1 MCACGYLFHHPGWSV
16 LIIKGQCGLTQRLT
30 DKLTLQCGFEV
41 MPSTALYNASQWL
54 MFYLLNCELE
64 IETHEKMLIYKSG
77 LKEAY
82 SGTNSAK

>member
-1 MCACGYLFHHPGWSV
+1 
-16 LIIKGQCGLTQRLT
+16 
-30 DKLTLQCGFEV
+30 
-41 MPSTALYNASQWL
+41 